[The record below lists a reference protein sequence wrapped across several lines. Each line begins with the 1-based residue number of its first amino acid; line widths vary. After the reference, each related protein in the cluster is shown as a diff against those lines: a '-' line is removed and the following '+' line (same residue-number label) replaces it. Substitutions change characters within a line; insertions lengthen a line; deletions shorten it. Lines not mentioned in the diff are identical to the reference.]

1 LEKSE
6 KPPTGVLKKTWQTSE
21 KLVKNIAGGYP
32 VKKAGQYWHMLG
44 PGLTTGA
51 ADDDPSG
58 IATYSQTG
66 ARWGFSLLWLAA
78 FTFPL
83 MAVVQEMCARIG
95 LVTGRGLAG
104 NIKRFYP
111 KKILYTVTVLLFLA
125 NTFNIGADLGAMA
138 KATQLLW
145 PNFSFTILIFFFTVL
160 SLILQI
166 FTSYK
171 DYAKYLKWLALVLM
185 SYVLTAFF
193 VHLNGREILQNA
205 FLPHL
210 DFSKD
215 QIFLICGIL
224 GTTISPYL
232 FFWQTSQEVEEEILQ
247 GKTSIKLRR
256 SETTDLE
263 IKKMRVD
270 IWSGM
275 FFSNLAMFFIIL
287 TCAATLFR
295 AGITNISTAAEAAAA
310 LRPLAGQYAFLL
322 FAVGIIGVGLL
333 GVPVLAGSASYALS
347 ESFGWKQG
355 LYRKFKKARAFYGV
369 IILSMLIGLGLNF
382 IGLDPI
388 KALIYSAVA
397 NGIVAPVILVLIV
410 HMSDN
415 KKIMGNK
422 TNGKTVSAVGWITA
436 LVMIIAGVATIAAL
450 LIP

>member
-1 LEKSE
+1 MR
-6 KPPTGVLKKTWQTSE
+6 
-21 KLVKNIAGGYP
+21 
-32 VKKAGQYWHMLG
+32 KAGQYWQMLG

-78 FTFPL
+78 FSFPL
-83 MAVVQEMCARIG
+83 MAVIQEMCARIG

-104 NIKRFYP
+104 NIKRYYS
-111 KKILYTVTVLLFLA
+111 KKVLYTVTALLFFA

-138 KATQLLW
+138 KAMQLFW
-145 PNFSFTILIFFFTVL
+145 PNFSFTVLIFFFTAL
-160 SLILQI
+160 SLVLQI
-166 FTSYK
+166 FTTYK

-193 VHLNGREILQNA
+193 VNLNGREILIHA

-247 GKTSIKLRR
+247 GKTTIKLRQ
-256 SETTDLE
+256 SETTDAE

-275 FFSNLAMFFIIL
+275 FFSNAAMFFIIL

-295 AGITNISTAAEAAAA
+295 AGIYNIQTAAEAAAA

-322 FAVGIIGVGLL
+322 FAAGIIGVGLL

-369 IILSMLIGLGLNF
+369 IILSMIFGLILNF
-382 IGLDPI
+382 VGLDPI

-397 NGIVAPVILVLIV
+397 NGIIAPVILVLIV
-410 HMSDN
+410 DISDN
-415 KKIMGNK
+415 KKIMGK
-422 TNGKTVSAVGWITA
+422 RVNGKTLSTIGWITTV
-436 LVMIIAGVATIAAL
+436 VMIVAGVATIATI
-450 LIP
+450 LIG